1 MIKVHFIRQHEL
13 AVIVFLS
20 FQMKVIFTC
29 KFMHMM
35 TESNR
40 MDLMVFFS
48 VVGRGIVVHAE
59 NGGGA
64 RLGCG
69 TIKPVAS
76 LHIEK
81 TLQHVEAA
89 GFSR

>member
-1 MIKVHFIRQHEL
+1 MHFITQHEL

-20 FQMKVIFTC
+20 FQIKVIFTC

-40 MDLMVFFS
+40 MDLMFFFS

-76 LHIEK
+76 LYIEK